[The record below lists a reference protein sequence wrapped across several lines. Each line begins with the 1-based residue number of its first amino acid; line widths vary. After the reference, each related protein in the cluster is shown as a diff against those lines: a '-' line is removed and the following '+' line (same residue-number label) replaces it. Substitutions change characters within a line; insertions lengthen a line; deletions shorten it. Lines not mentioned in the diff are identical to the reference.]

1 MGFDLRFQLA
11 LLYRQLPL
19 VLAIIV
25 VTTNAGMILAFIL
38 PSVYRAEARLLVE
51 SPQIPDELAASTVRS
66 SAEEF
71 LHSIEQRLLTR
82 DNLLKLAEENGI
94 FADAPDLPP
103 DAMAEAMRSQ
113 IEITA
118 PPFQQ
123 NNGLVTV
130 SFGAATPEKSAAVSQ
145 ALATQILEQSVEL
158 RTTAS
163 GGTLSFFEQ
172 EVKRLS
178 EEMAIQNAK
187 ILEFEQENRNA
198 LPESLEYRRTR
209 QSTQQERLLQVDRE
223 LAGLRDRRQRLA
235 DLFDRTGRIGP
246 SLGPLTPEQERLEDL
261 RQELA
266 SALVL
271 FSPENPRV
279 RALQT
284 QVAALEEAV
293 DEQLGGGLGE
303 GLTSAFD
310 VQIADIDGQ
319 IDFLAE
325 QKALLEKEL
334 AEIEASIAAT
344 PANAIVLGQLRSDY
358 DNLRVQYDQATQS
371 LADARMG
378 DRIEVTARG
387 QRITLVERAAI
398 PSSPSEPNR
407 KLIVAA
413 AFGAG
418 VVLAAAL
425 LFVLEVLN
433 STVRRP
439 AELVTAL
446 DIKPFGTVPFLV
458 NRTDT
463 LRERKTLGLGIVAI
477 LLGLPVVLYLVYIVV
492 IPQGDIAGLTS
503 GKDDTNTM
511 AETARPEN
519 LE

>member
-1 MGFDLRFQLA
+1 
-11 LLYRQLPL
+11 
-19 VLAIIV
+19 
-25 VTTNAGMILAFIL
+25 
-38 PSVYRAEARLLVE
+38 
-51 SPQIPDELAASTVRS
+51 
-66 SAEEF
+66 
-71 LHSIEQRLLTR
+71 
-82 DNLLKLAEENGI
+82 
-94 FADAPDLPP
+94 
-103 DAMAEAMRSQ
+103 
-113 IEITA
+113 
-118 PPFQQ
+118 
-123 NNGLVTV
+123 
-130 SFGAATPEKSAAVSQ
+130 
-145 ALATQILEQSVEL
+145 
-158 RTTAS
+158 
-163 GGTLSFFEQ
+163 
-172 EVKRLS
+172 
-178 EEMAIQNAK
+178 
-187 ILEFEQENRNA
+187 
-198 LPESLEYRRTR
+198 
-209 QSTQQERLLQVDRE
+209 
-223 LAGLRDRRQRLA
+223 
-235 DLFDRTGRIGP
+235 
-246 SLGPLTPEQERLEDL
+246 
-261 RQELA
+261 
-266 SALVL
+266 ALVL